1 MLDNWPERMPGHDRD
16 RRDVPGR
23 GPGPCR
29 YPPAILPGTGSL
41 YPRLRDIRRVS
52 LAIATQV
59 AEAAY
64 DEGVATRSRPESISD
79 DLAAQMYMPN
89 Y

>member
-1 MLDNWPERMPGHDRD
+1 MFLAAARALADTLQPSDLEQG
-16 RRDVPGR
+16 
-23 GPGPCR
+23 
-29 YPPAILPGTGSL
+29 AL
-41 YPRLRDIRRVS
+41 YSRLRDIRRVS
-52 LAIATQV
+52 LAFATQV

-64 DEGVATRSRPESISD
+64 DEGIATRSRPESISD